1 MPDYIYLLENR
12 LSPSQQSA
20 LQTIREAAREA
31 GMTVFLTGGA
41 VRDLT
46 SGSPVRDLDVSV
58 QGNALE
64 LKHKLEHAGAVL
76 WGEHEASQTLFAR
89 FPGSVRVEVSSTRR
103 EEFPKPG
110 RPVYHSG
117 SILEDL
123 RRRDFTAN
131 AMALSLNE
139 GSYGLLMDPLN
150 GVADLEARLL
160 RLVSNYGFL
169 EDPIRLIRASRL
181 KARLGWELDEKT
193 KVRFDNAREEG
204 VISQISSYQQGYE
217 VEEIL
222 HEEDGL
228 KILKALEAD
237 GWMKSLYPAWTSE
250 KVDVEALE
258 ALREALVQL
267 QMQGVNPDPSAA
279 QAQLLTAKL
288 GPKDLAGLKKLFA
301 RPGFVREWETQE
313 DRAKEVG
320 KRLTGK
326 EASTPSE
333 TWKLLTSA
341 DPEAILWLSLTSKS
355 APVQEKFKDFFTV
368 WPEARQKIPYAIMQ
382 EMRIVPELEGYQ
394 ELLRSIFFQLI
405 DGKLTSDE
413 EIRQFLEP
421 YSPPAPPPPVSIR
434 RTRSK
439 KSADKSREVRDEVDE
454 DEAGEA
460 HGVRDEDSEEEE
472 NGEDDHERHELVA
485 RVIPPIIPDPILLPP
500 VAAPSVEVVEEAT
513 AAAPPIV
520 PDIHPTES
528 RAEKPPASAKAHSKA
543 KPKVAPLAAP
553 KAPVK
558 QAATEPVKKP
568 VKEVVKEAMPK
579 QPVAVPAKA
588 AVHSVAK
595 MPVKSASKASPGK
608 AVGRTVSKPV
618 AKPALRPGLKAAG
631 KPKAAAKPAI
641 KAKAAIKKTALKPAV
656 KGNSGRVLAKAKPA
670 KAIVKPKAA
679 KAVVKSALKAKP
691 ASKFAAKAKGKAA
704 PKKKR

>member
-20 LQTIREAAREA
+20 LQSIREAAREA

-64 LKHKLEHAGAVL
+64 LKHRLQKAGAVL
-76 WGEHEASQTLFAR
+76 WGEHGPSKTLFAR
-89 FPGSVRVEVSSTRR
+89 FPGSVRVEVGSTRR

-110 RPVYHSG
+110 KAIYHSG

-150 GVADLEARLL
+150 GVADLEARSL

-169 EDPIRLIRASRL
+169 EDPIRLIRAVRL
-181 KARLGWELDEKT
+181 QARLGWELEEKT

-204 VISQISSYQQGYE
+204 VISQISAYQQGYE
-217 VEEIL
+217 VEEII

-237 GWMKSLYPAWTSE
+237 GWMKSLYPAWTST

-258 ALREALVQL
+258 ALRDLLVQL

-288 GPKDLAGLKKLFA
+288 PAKDLAGLKKLFV
-301 RPGFVREWETQE
+301 RQGFVREWETQE
-313 DRAKEVG
+313 ERAKEIA

-326 EASTPSE
+326 EATTPSA

-341 DPEAILWLSLTSKS
+341 DPEAILWLGLTSKS
-355 APVQEKFKDFFTV
+355 APVQAKLRDFFTV
-368 WPEARQKIPYAIMQ
+368 WPEARQRIPYALMQ
-382 EMRIVPELEGYQ
+382 EMRITPELEGYQ
-394 ELLRSIFFQLI
+394 DLLRSIFFELI
-405 DGKLTSDE
+405 DGKLTTEE

-421 YSPPAPPPPVSIR
+421 HSPPAPPPPVSIR

-439 KSADKSREVRDEVDE
+439 KLAEKSREAREDADE
-454 DEAGEA
+454 DDLPA
-460 HGVRDEDSEEEE
+460 
-472 NGEDDHERHELVA
+472 A
-485 RVIPPIIPDPILLPP
+485 RVIRDGDSEDDEFGETDHAREELIVRVSTPIISPPPVLVPAPAPPAQTVVEVAPAVAPAGKKKSVSARPEPGLMEPAKLELPP
-500 VAAPSVEVVEEAT
+500 QKTAPQANT
-513 AAAPPIV
+513 
-520 PDIHPTES
+520 
-528 RAEKPPASAKAHSKA
+528 R
-543 KPKVAPLAAP
+543 VAPGGVAKTPA
-553 KAPVK
+553 
-558 QAATEPVKKP
+558 KKP
-568 VKEVVKEAMPK
+568 VSVVSSSAGK
-579 QPVAVPAKA
+579 
-588 AVHSVAK
+588 SVAK
-595 MPVKSASKASPGK
+595 LPVKSATKSAPGK
-608 AVGRTVSKPV
+608 AIAKTVLRPAPKPV
-618 AKPALRPGLKAAG
+618 V
-631 KPKAAAKPAI
+631 
-641 KAKAAIKKTALKPAV
+641 KAAIKSKSALKTAAKSKPAVKKSALKPAAKSKLHKALV
-656 KGNSGRVLAKAKPA
+656 KPKSA
-670 KAIVKPKAA
+670 KAILKPQSAKSTVKPAA
-679 KAVVKSALKAKP
+679 KGKFASKP
-691 ASKFAAKAKGKAA
+691 AGKAKGKTA
-704 PKKKR
+704 PAKKKR